1 MKQKLTT
8 FFAISLMAL
17 LSFSCS
23 ANKETAKSENT
34 QIEKNDTQKVGIV
47 SEMLEQ
53 ARQYYVI
60 ALAKEEKNSTTET
73 VSNYESALRIINNL
87 SYYPGIEQNE
97 AYMELQKSIIDD
109 YKKYVDSL
117 PELPNNVSFAAL
129 EEWMGKSLPEIKGN
143 SAKSKLVVT
152 QKVPV
157 TSEMPLV
164 TNSYVDQWIDYFTGR
179 GRDHM
184 QLWLQRS
191 GRYFPM
197 MQKIFQQNGLPK
209 ELVYLSMVESGLN
222 PTARSWANAVGLWQF
237 IKSTGR
243 LYGLESDFYYDE
255 RRDPE
260 KATMAAAKHLKD
272 LYNDLGDWYLAL
284 AAYNAGEG
292 RITRAISRSGANDF
306 WEARE
311 YLPKETRSYVP
322 QFIAVSLIAMNPK
335 KYGFSTDN
343 MDKPFDYTTYKVNGA
358 IDLNFLAKAAGVDLS
373 TLEEMNPE
381 LTQMATP
388 ASYVGGYPLKIPVLS
403 AKSFAANISNIPE
416 SARRNYV
423 VYTVRRGETL
433 ARIAA
438 HYGVSKFDLAD
449 ANNISVKTRLYRG
462 VRLKIPITSISNSD
476 VAFNTN
482 TETASDNSA
491 ADNSADGSVNEQTT
505 SDIANQD
512 NSSDDY
518 VSPYVALNKSNLDS
532 LHVSGKGL
540 TEQNIPNPNS
550 NLLAKTNDSN
560 ILASDNSLD
569 NTVNN
574 QSTERVN
581 PVAPQGKVPVNY
593 KVKKNDNLLGIADL
607 FNTRVSDLRNWNNI
621 PYTTSISVGQNL
633 VIYVPSDK
641 KDFYSS
647 LDNQTT
653 IEKSSLKST
662 YAKNDK
668 EWIYH
673 KVRRGESLNSIAT
686 KYGVGIDILK
696 DWNNLTTNK
705 IFTGKKL
712 KILTERNLNYVAE
725 NEDAA
730 FDKTSLF
737 RYKVKRGETLSELS
751 IKFGVP
757 ALTIKRWNRLSK
769 DRLTAGQYVKIYSN
783 NRISSYGDNT
793 SKTSANVNYY
803 TVKHGDA
810 IGAIAE
816 RYKVSV
822 ASIKKWNG
830 LRTNKIESGKRLK
843 IYSDVDINDINS
855 GNGSTLTENYNVRK
869 GDTIGRIA
877 EEHHISVKELKKWN
891 KLSDSDIRAG
901 EKLKIIS
908 HLHKSELANHKSHLK
923 NRSKFHLVKQGESLY
938 SISKSFDIPLSDLK
952 SLNNIQG
959 SKIKVGQS
967 LRIE

>member
-1 MKQKLTT
+1 MKQMLIT

-23 ANKETAKSENT
+23 ANKETAKTENT

-53 ARQYYVI
+53 ARQFYVT

-73 VSNYESALRIINNL
+73 VANYESALRIINNL

-109 YKKYVDSL
+109 YKKYVDGL
-117 PELPNNVSFAAL
+117 PELPSNVSFAAL

-143 SAKSKLVVT
+143 ADKNKSVVT

-157 TSEMPLV
+157 ASEMPLV

-184 QLWLQRS
+184 QLWIQRS

-197 MQKIFQQNGLPK
+197 MKKIFQQEGLPQ

-260 KATMAAAKHLKD
+260 KATLAAAKHLKD

-306 WEARE
+306 WDSRE

-343 MDKPFDYTTYKVNGA
+343 MDKPFDYTTYKINGA
-358 IDLNFLAKAAGVDLS
+358 IDLNFLAKAAGVDLN
-373 TLEEMNPE
+373 TIEEMNPE
-381 LTQMATP
+381 LTQLATP
-388 ASYVGGYPLKIPVLS
+388 ASYSGGYPLKIPVFS

-438 HYGVSKFDLAD
+438 HYGVSRFDLAD

-462 VRLKIPITSISNSD
+462 VRLKIPITNISNSD
-476 VAFNTN
+476 VAYNTN
-482 TETASDNSA
+482 TETA
-491 ADNSADGSVNEQTT
+491 ADNSTAGNP
-505 SDIANQD
+505 SDSSFTDQAGTDVASKD
-512 NSSDDY
+512 NSNDDY
-518 VSPYVALNKSNLDS
+518 VSPYIALNKASLDS
-532 LHVSGKGL
+532 MHVSGKGL
-540 TEQNIPNPNS
+540 TEQKIPNPNS
-550 NLLAKTNDSN
+550 SLFANSNDSN
-560 ILASDNSLD
+560 TPVADNQVDNSID
-569 NTVNN
+569 N
-574 QSTERVN
+574 QSTEQLN

-653 IEKSSLKST
+653 IEKSTLKSN

-686 KYGVGIDILK
+686 KYGVLVDILK
-696 DWNNLTTNK
+696 EWNNLSNNK
-705 IFTGKKL
+705 IFIGKKL
-712 KILTERNLNYVAE
+712 KILTDRNLNYVAE
-725 NEDAA
+725 NEDQA

-769 DRLTAGQYVKIYSN
+769 DRLTAGQYVKIYTN
-783 NRISSYGDNT
+783 NHISAYGDNT

-816 RYKVSV
+816 RYKVSI

-855 GNGSTLTENYNVRK
+855 DNNSSLAENYKIRK
-869 GDTIGRIA
+869 GDTIDKIA
-877 EEHHISVKELKKWN
+877 EEHHITVKELKKWN

-901 EKLKIIS
+901 NKLKIYS
-908 HLHKSELANHKSHLK
+908 HLDKSKTVNRKSHLNNK
-923 NRSKFHLVKQGESLY
+923 TKFHRVKPGESLF
-938 SISKSFDIPLSDLK
+938 SIARSLDMQVNDLK
-952 SLNNIQG
+952 SLNNISG
-959 SKIKVGQS
+959 DKIKIGQN

>member
-17 LSFSCS
+17 LFFSCS

-53 ARQYYVI
+53 ARQFYVI

-117 PELPNNVSFAAL
+117 PELPSNVSFAAL

-143 SAKSKLVVT
+143 NDKSKAVVT

-197 MQKIFQQNGLPK
+197 MQKIFQQEGLPK
-209 ELVYLSMVESGLN
+209 ELIYLSMVESGLN

-358 IDLNFLAKAAGVDLS
+358 IDLNFLAKAAGVDLN

-388 ASYVGGYPLKIPVLS
+388 ASYAGGYPLKIPVLS

-438 HYGVSKFDLAD
+438 HYGVSRFDLAD
-449 ANNISVKTRLYRG
+449 ANNISVRTRLYRG

-476 VAFNTN
+476 VAYNTN
-482 TETASDNSA
+482 TETASDNSSDSLA
-491 ADNSADGSVNEQTT
+491 SDQTS
-505 SDIANQD
+505 SDIANKD
-512 NSSDDY
+512 ISNDDY
-518 VSPYVALNKSNLDS
+518 ISPYLALNKSALDS
-532 LHVSGKGL
+532 MHIAGKGL
-540 TEQNIPNPNS
+540 TEQNIPNTNS

-560 ILASDNSLD
+560 ILAANTSVDNTADNSID
-569 NTVNN
+569 N
-574 QSTERVN
+574 QPAEQIS

-621 PYTTSISVGQNL
+621 PYTQSITVGQNL

-653 IEKSSLKST
+653 IEKSSLKSAYT
-662 YAKNDK
+662 KNDK
-668 EWIYH
+668 EWVYH

-696 DWNNLTTNK
+696 DWNNLSSNK
-705 IFTGKKL
+705 IFIGKKL
-712 KILTERNLNYVAE
+712 KILTNRNLNYVAE

-730 FDKTSLF
+730 FDKTTLF

-751 IKFGVP
+751 VKFGVP
-757 ALTIKRWNRLSK
+757 SLTIKRWNRLSSK
-769 DRLTAGQYVKIYSN
+769 DRLTAGKYIKIYTN
-783 NRISSYGDNT
+783 NHISAYGDNT
-793 SKTSANVNYY
+793 SKTSANINYY
-803 TVKHGDA
+803 TVKRGDA

-822 ASIKKWNG
+822 ANIKKWNN

-855 GNGSTLTENYNVRK
+855 ENSSSLTENYKVRK
-869 GDTIGRIA
+869 GDTIGKIA

-891 KLSDSDIRAG
+891 RLSDNDIRAG
-901 EKLKIIS
+901 EKLKIHS
-908 HLHKSELANHKSHLK
+908 RLEKSAALNHKSHLK
-923 NRSKFHLVKQGESLY
+923 SRSKFYRVKQGESLY
-938 SISKSFDIPLSDLK
+938 SISRNLDIPVNDLK
-952 SLNNIQG
+952 SLNNISG
-959 SKIKVGQS
+959 NKIKVGQN